1 MVWRGKRGDGAI
13 QRWWCPKCDAW
24 TVVRGAAKGLR
35 SAKGYGLDEVATLV
49 AHGMSTHAIAKQIG
63 MGWQAVDCRIERMAN
78 KAEERFLD
86 RPPAAGKEWTLVDLP
101 YGSHEKGKA
110 AIGRIRST
118 LRLLDW
124 ELGSTAADNLMARL
138 GSQPDSTP
146 WPEAQPWLDSALGT
160 SARDWGEAQRRL
172 WVILARSNGW
182 KLADGT

>member
-13 QRWWCPKCDAW
+13 QRWWCPKCDVW

-63 MGWQAVDCRIERMAN
+63 MGWMAVGRRIERMAD
-78 KAEERFLD
+78 KAEARFLD
-86 RPPAAGKEWTLVDLP
+86 TPPAAGEEWALVDLP
-101 YGSHEKGKA
+101 YASHEKGKA

-124 ELGSTAADNLMARL
+124 EPGSAATRVLVARL
-138 GSQPDSTP
+138 GSQPVSTP
-146 WPEAQPWLDSALGT
+146 WAEAQPWLDGALGT
-160 SARDWGEAQRRL
+160 SARDWDEAQRRL

-182 KLADGT
+182 KLADGA